1 MWYILTYSAVNKT
14 YVKITN
20 GVKLQYASY
29 KLEFFK
35 INENIQ
41 ITIVETTS
49 KTRVFK
55 RNLFP
60 PILEKINLI
69 FYTENE
75 VREFFFLRIIFC

>member
-29 KLEFFK
+29 ILEFFK

-55 RNLFP
+55 SMFSMIRLLKK
-60 PILEKINLI
+60 PIAYAKI
-69 FYTENE
+69 
-75 VREFFFLRIIFC
+75 